1 MDLLYARRA
10 CNTPKTKG
18 KQLRHMTPSIKIMEN
33 INNISNNYIFIYF
46 EMQFINLMAKQPLLQ
61 SSYEILKKS
70 FMHSC

>member
-1 MDLLYARRA
+1 
-10 CNTPKTKG
+10 
-18 KQLRHMTPSIKIMEN
+18 MTPSIKIMEN

-70 FMHSC
+70 FYA